1 MFVFDALSGFYDS
14 LMEIVS
20 TICFCS
26 LIICCV
32 YIYWAAVVGQISKP
46 QKQAAVGALIWVCIL
61 IGIHCYLVNAFNIP
75 LLVPPLGTPFFVQ
88 FMQVIQY
95 LVTIAV
101 LLLVGFIFI
110 VIGLKMLDK
119 RFETYL
125 MSALMFLGV
134 LIFLHFYILG
144 AFGVPLIFPPAMW

>member
-1 MFVFDALSGFYDS
+1 
-14 LMEIVS
+14 
-20 TICFCS
+20 
-26 LIICCV
+26 
-32 YIYWAAVVGQISKP
+32 VVGQISKP